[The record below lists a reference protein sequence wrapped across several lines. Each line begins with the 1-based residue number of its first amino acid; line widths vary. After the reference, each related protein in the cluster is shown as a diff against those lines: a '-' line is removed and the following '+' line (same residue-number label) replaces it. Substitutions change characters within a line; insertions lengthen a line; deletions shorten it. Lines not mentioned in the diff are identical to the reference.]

1 MKKISKTIRNTKIN
15 KPTKEQIEVG
25 LQKILDEQLQNRRFV
40 EIKPLKS
47 IISDYIQECS
57 K

>member
-25 LQKILDEQLQNRRFV
+25 LQKILDEQLQNRRFA